1 MAGEGGQLVLE
12 LDKRHRRLAKEGG
25 RKAPFFMV
33 ASTIKKSACLAPLF
47 EIGNRLD

>member
-12 LDKRHRRLAKEGG
+12 LWTSGIGGLQKEGG

-33 ASTIKKSACLAPLF
+33 ASTIKKAPVWRLF
-47 EIGNRLD
+47 LI